1 MRDSRLANHPFS
13 ARMKNMKQHL
23 IIGTRGSELAL
34 AQARLAI
41 DAMQAHAPDLQ
52 HELRII
58 HTAGDQRTDLPLHQV
73 NAATQT
79 GDKGV
84 FIAAIEEALA
94 AGEIDCAVH
103 SLKDMPGQLDS
114 RFEIAAILPREAIA
128 DTLVVKKGADPHHLV
143 IGTGSVRRA
152 HFVRAY
158 WGDLARCLP
167 IRGNV
172 STRLRKLAETP
183 EMTATLLARAGL
195 NRLGY
200 TGDTVQ
206 AGGESFCLV
215 DLSPDAFMPA
225 LGQGAIAIEIR
236 KGDEETRR
244 LTAPAN
250 DEPTARCIA
259 AERAFL
265 DALQAD
271 CSVPVGGYAS
281 EEVRGTLLL
290 RALYFTAAGQPIR
303 ITQRGPA
310 SDPAAVGRAAHKQL
324 MHKLEI

>member
-1 MRDSRLANHPFS
+1 
-13 ARMKNMKQHL
+13 MKQYL

-34 AQARLAI
+34 AQSRLAV
-41 DAMQAHAPDLQ
+41 DAMLAHCPGLQ
-52 HELRII
+52 HELCII
-58 HTAGDQRTDLPLHQV
+58 NTAGDRRTDIPLHQV
-73 NAATQT
+73 NTATQT

-103 SLKDMPGQLDS
+103 SLKDMPGQLDP
-114 RFEIAAILPREAIA
+114 RFEIAAILPREDIA
-128 DTLVVKKGADPHHLV
+128 DTLVVKKGADPNHLL

-158 WGDLARCLP
+158 WGESSRCLL

-195 NRLGY
+195 NRLGH
-200 TGDTVQ
+200 TGNTVQ
-206 AGGESFCLV
+206 VGDESFCLV

-225 LGQGAIAIEIR
+225 LGQGAVAIEIR

-244 LTAPAN
+244 LVAPAN
-250 DEPTARCIA
+250 DEATARCVA

-265 DALQAD
+265 NALHAD

-281 EEVRGTLLL
+281 EEVSGTLLL
-290 RALYFTAAGQPIR
+290 RALYFTSGGQPIR

-310 SDPAAVGRAAHKQL
+310 SNPEAVGLAAHKQL
-324 MHKLEI
+324 MRKLET

>member
-1 MRDSRLANHPFS
+1 
-13 ARMKNMKQHL
+13 MKQHL
-23 IIGTRGSELAL
+23 ILGTRGSELAL
-34 AQARLAI
+34 AQSRLAI
-41 DAMQAHAPDLQ
+41 DAMRSHVPDLDC
-52 HELRII
+52 ELRII
-58 HTAGDQRTDLPLHQV
+58 HTAGDQRTDIPLHQV

-94 AGEIDCAVH
+94 AGDVDCAVH
-103 SLKDMPGQLDS
+103 SLKDMPGQLDP

-128 DTLVVKKGADPHHLV
+128 DTLVIKQGADPDHLV

-152 HFVRAY
+152 QFVKAY
-158 WGDLARCLP
+158 WGDSARCLP

-172 STRLRKLAETP
+172 ATRLRKLAEHP

-195 NRLGY
+195 NRLGH
-200 TGDTVQ
+200 TGNTLDVD
-206 AGGESFCLV
+206 GSRFCMV

-225 LGQGAIAIEIR
+225 LGQGAIAVEIR

-244 LTAPAN
+244 LVAPAN
-250 DEPTARCIA
+250 HEPTARCVA

-265 DALQAD
+265 DALKAD

-290 RALYFTAAGQPIR
+290 RALYFTAGGQPIR
-303 ITQRGPA
+303 ITQRGDA
-310 SDPAAVGRAAHKQL
+310 NDPVAVGVAAHHQL
-324 MHKLEI
+324 MAKLAP